1 MERKNSRKKIRWHF
15 YVTSQKNRIVD
26 CGNVLLP
33 HTKTKIKF
41 SDTKKTK
48 KKNTDKIK
56 INLLKLTQNG
66 FYFIC
71 KKIKYDI
78 VGSMV

>member
-1 MERKNSRKKIRWHF
+1 MQMERKNSRKKIRWHF

-48 KKNTDKIK
+48 KKKYR
-56 INLLKLTQNG
+56 QN
-66 FYFIC
+66 
-71 KKIKYDI
+71 
-78 VGSMV
+78 